1 MSYQAVQLDQK
12 TKGEI
17 VDTYTFK
24 IGQKFLDDHLHRA
37 LAKQSGGYDCIKSKT
52 KTHYVIELTLDD
64 ALDLVSD
71 SNHYSTEWAQMGR
84 EYIGL
89 GRSASATLNAMVKQL
104 VAHGYVFTERQIKN
118 WSLARLI

>member
-1 MSYQAVQLDQK
+1 LGYQAVQLDQ

-24 IGQKFLDDHLHRA
+24 IGQKFLDDHIDRA
-37 LAKQSGGYDCIKSKT
+37 LALSSGGIDCIKTKT
-52 KTHYVIELTLDD
+52 KTHYVIELTLED

-71 SNHYSTEWAQMGR
+71 SNHYSTEWVQMGR

-89 GRSASATLNAMVKQL
+89 GMSAMATKKAMAKQL
-104 VAHGYVFTERQIKN
+104 VAHGYVFTDREIKN

>member
-1 MSYQAVQLDQK
+1 MSYQAVQLEEK
-12 TKGEI
+12 TEGEI

-37 LAKQSGGYDCIKSKT
+37 LAEQSGGYDCIKSKT
-52 KTHYVIELTLDD
+52 KTHYVIELTLED

-71 SNHYSTEWAQMGR
+71 SDYYSTEWVEMGR
-84 EYIGL
+84 DFFGL
-89 GRSASATLNAMVKQL
+89 GMSAIATRKTMAKQL